1 MRPEDTIPD
10 ALADALGK
18 IVADCKREWM
28 QELEV
33 LRAERRA
40 LLAELRL
47 AAAGITTSE
56 PAATETAKA
65 ATPAGKAKPG
75 ART

>member
-1 MRPEDTIPD
+1 MKLEHTLPD

-18 IVADCKREWM
+18 IVADCRKEWM
-28 QELEV
+28 QELET

-40 LLAELRL
+40 LIAEIRL
-47 AAAGITTSE
+47 AAAGITSPE
-56 PAATETAKA
+56 PATTETAKA
-65 ATPAGKAKPG
+65 AGKAKPG